1 MNTAHDIRELTAEEL
16 NAIAGGSLHVGI
28 SLGWIGFR
36 VDITKD
42 GMATGNGTKEPSGR
56 NRQHQPA
63 DAAMIG
69 PSSHAGRGLF
79 HLPHGRA

>member
-1 MNTAHDIRELTAEEL
+1 MNIAQCSDIRELTAEEL

-42 GMATGNGTKEPSGR
+42 GMSGSVKVGDGKWHQGTIWKE
-56 NRQHQPA
+56 
-63 DAAMIG
+63 
-69 PSSHAGRGLF
+69 
-79 HLPHGRA
+79 

>member
-42 GMATGNGTKEPSGR
+42 GMSGSVKVGDGKWHQGTIWKE
-56 NRQHQPA
+56 
-63 DAAMIG
+63 
-69 PSSHAGRGLF
+69 
-79 HLPHGRA
+79 